1 VKQSLVN
8 KIALCDKC
16 GHAFIMNAEGDDT
29 TCDSCLAEKELNSE
43 LIEEGVIGEVTH
55 DCY

>member
-1 VKQSLVN
+1 MKQSLIN

-16 GHAFIMNAEGDDT
+16 GHAFIMEVEGDDQ

-43 LIEEGVIGEVTH
+43 LIKEGVIGNTVH